1 MTGSLECQA
10 CGGPCVLMGML
21 GRRVHYRCRDCGMD
35 NNRLLEE
42 GEILQLEDEGEV
54 LDVA

>member
-1 MTGSLECQA
+1 
-10 CGGPCVLMGML
+10 
-21 GRRVHYRCRDCGMD
+21 MD